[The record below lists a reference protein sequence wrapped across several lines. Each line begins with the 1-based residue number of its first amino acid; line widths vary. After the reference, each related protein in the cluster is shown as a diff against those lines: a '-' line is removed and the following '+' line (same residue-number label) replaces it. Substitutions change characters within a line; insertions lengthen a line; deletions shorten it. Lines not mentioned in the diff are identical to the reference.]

1 MERKGHKDNNN
12 DDGGGGLRGVVV
24 VGADTEEDHLRNV
37 EMITV
42 FRF

>member
-12 DDGGGGLRGVVV
+12 DDGGGGLRCVVV